1 MFEGVEGVEGFEMF
15 ELFEEFPKPKF
26 QNPNSKTQ
34 IPKSKPQNSSNPK
47 PVTLQTQN
55 PSTERSELSEAKP

>member
-26 QNPNSKTQ
+26 QNPNSKIQT
-34 IPKSKPQNSSNPK
+34 PKLFKPETRNPANPK
-47 PVTLQTQN
+47 PFNRAKRAQ
-55 PSTERSELSEAKP
+55 RS